1 MKITAIHEATL
12 PIGSAMRNASIAFD
26 QMTASALVIRTDES
40 IGGEALVGL
49 AFDSI
54 GRYGKGG
61 LLRERFIPRL
71 LAAPPE
77 TLRDDQGLIDPARCV
92 AVLMR
97 GEKQGGHGE
106 RPGAVGLLDA
116 ALWDL
121 RAKQMG
127 LPLWQCL
134 RESTGHMG
142 TTATAPSTAS
152 NHETARVHTTAAATT
167 AAATAPPRIATYAS
181 CGHFTDNPNPQALRD
196 EVAQCLAWGYTTV
209 KIKLSGRDAKLDAQ
223 RIASALRAGL
233 PASHLAVDLNGQ
245 WQAGDTHVLAVLAE
259 HPLAWVE
266 EPTPALDYAALAAFC
281 QGHSGPVATGENLFS
296 LDDATNLWRYGGL
309 RPHQDR
315 LQMDI
320 SLSYGVG
327 EYRAMLKRA
336 QAMGWSPQAFW
347 PHAGHLFAAQV
358 VAAFGLGSHESA
370 PDPNRLYGGFW
381 DGVPVLDG
389 HVQLP
394 TCPGV
399 GFEHKANLMAA
410 FDQLP

>member
-26 QMTASALVIRTDES
+26 QMTASALVIRTDQS

-71 LAAPPE
+71 LAAAPS
-77 TLRDDQGLIDPARCV
+77 GLLDEHGHIDPARCV
-92 AVLMR
+92 AVLMH

-121 RAKQMG
+121 RAKQQG

-134 RESTGHMG
+134 RDATGHMG
-142 TTATAPSTAS
+142 SSATAPSTATT
-152 NHETARVHTTAAATT
+152 NETARVHTTAATT
-167 AAATAPPRIATYAS
+167 SAPPRIATYAS

-223 RIASALRAGL
+223 RIASALSAGL

-245 WQAGDTHVLAVLAE
+245 WQAGDTGVLAVLAE

-281 QGHSGPVATGENLFS
+281 QSHSGPVATGENLFS
-296 LDDATNLWRYGGL
+296 VDDATNLLRYGGM

-327 EYRAMLKRA
+327 EYCRMIECAESL
-336 QAMGWSPQAFW
+336 GWSRQAFW
-347 PHAGHLFAAQV
+347 PHAGHLFAAHV
-358 VAAFGLGSHESA
+358 VAGLGLGSHESA
-370 PDPNRLYGGFW
+370 PDPTRLYGGFW
-381 DGVPVLDG
+381 DGVPVADG
-389 HVQLP
+389 HIQLP
-394 TCPGV
+394 THPGV
-399 GFEHKANLMAA
+399 GFEHKANLMSVLNT
-410 FDQLP
+410 LP

>member
-77 TLRDDQGLIDPARCV
+77 ALRDDQGLIDPARCV

-134 RESTGHMG
+134 RDATGHMG
-142 TTATAPSTAS
+142 SSATAPVTANAS
-152 NHETARVHTTAAATT
+152 APVPATAAA
-167 AAATAPPRIATYAS
+167 AATPPRIATYAS
-181 CGHFTDNPNPQALRD
+181 CGHFTDNPDPQALRD

-209 KIKLSGRDAKLDAQ
+209 KIKLSGRDARLDAQ
-223 RIASALRAGL
+223 RIQSALNAGL
-233 PASHLAVDLNGQ
+233 SAAQLAVDLNGQ
-245 WQAGDTHVLAVLAE
+245 WDARCTDVLAVLAAQ
-259 HPLAWVE
+259 PLAWVE

-281 QGHSGPVATGENLFS
+281 KGYGGPVATGENLFS
-296 LDDATNLWRYGGL
+296 VDDATNLLRYGGL
-309 RPHQDR
+309 RPAHDR

-327 EYRAMLKRA
+327 EYRAMIERA
-336 QAMGWSPQAFW
+336 QSMGWSRQAFW
-347 PHAGHLFAAQV
+347 PHAGHLFAAHV
-358 VAAFGLGSHESA
+358 VAGLGLGSHESA
-370 PDPNRLYGGFW
+370 PDAARLYGGFW
-381 DGVPVLDG
+381 DGVPVVDG
-389 HVQLP
+389 HIGLP
-394 TCPGV
+394 PHPGV
-399 GFEHKANLMAA
+399 GFEHKANIMAV
-410 FDQLP
+410 FDPLP

>member
-26 QMTASALVIRTDES
+26 QMTASALVIRTDQS

-77 TLRDDQGLIDPARCV
+77 ALRDDQGLIDPARCV

-134 RESTGHMG
+134 RDSMGPNASST
-142 TTATAPSTAS
+142 TTAPVTATASAPVPA
-152 NHETARVHTTAAATT
+152 TAAA
-167 AAATAPPRIATYAS
+167 AATPPRIATYAS
-181 CGHFTDNPNPQALRD
+181 CGHFTDNPDPQALRD

-223 RIASALRAGL
+223 RIASALSAGL
-233 PASHLAVDLNGQ
+233 PTSHLAVDLNGQ
-245 WQAGDTHVLAVLAE
+245 WQAGDTGVLAVLAE

-281 QGHSGPVATGENLFS
+281 QSHNGPVATGENLFS
-296 LDDATNLWRYGGL
+296 ADDATNLLRYGGM

-327 EYRAMLKRA
+327 EYRRMIERA
-336 QAMGWSPQAFW
+336 ESLGWSSQAFW
-347 PHAGHLFAAQV
+347 PHAGHLFAAHV
-358 VAAFGLGSHESA
+358 VAGLGLGSHESA
-370 PDPNRLYGGFW
+370 PDPTRLYGGFW
-381 DGVPVLDG
+381 DDVPVADG
-389 HVQLP
+389 HIHLP
-394 TCPGV
+394 THPGV
-399 GFEHKANLMAA
+399 GFEHKANLMSV
-410 FDQLP
+410 FNTLP

>member
-1 MKITAIHEATL
+1 MKIVAIHEATL

-26 QMTASALVIRTDES
+26 KMTASALVIRTDQS

-77 TLRDDQGLIDPARCV
+77 ALRDDQGLIDPARCV

-134 RESTGHMG
+134 RHSVDPNATST
-142 TTATAPSTAS
+142 TTAPVTATASAPVPA
-152 NHETARVHTTAAATT
+152 TAAA
-167 AAATAPPRIATYAS
+167 AATPPRIATYAS
-181 CGHFTDNPNPQALRD
+181 CGHFTDNPDPQALRD

-223 RIASALRAGL
+223 RIASALSAGL

-245 WQAGDTHVLAVLAE
+245 WQAGDTGVLAVLAE

-281 QGHSGPVATGENLFS
+281 QSHSGPVATGENLFS
-296 LDDATNLWRYGGL
+296 ADDATNLLRYGGM

-327 EYRAMLKRA
+327 EYRRMIERA
-336 QAMGWSPQAFW
+336 ESLGWLRQAFW
-347 PHAGHLFAAQV
+347 PHAGHLFAAHV
-358 VAAFGLGSHESA
+358 VAGLGLGSHESA
-370 PDPNRLYGGFW
+370 PDPTRLYGGFW
-381 DGVPVLDG
+381 DGVPVVDG
-389 HVQLP
+389 HIHLP
-394 TCPGV
+394 THPGV
-399 GFEHKANLMAA
+399 GFEHKANLMSV
-410 FDQLP
+410 FNTLP

>member
-1 MKITAIHEATL
+1 MKIVAIHEATL

-77 TLRDDQGLIDPARCV
+77 ALRDDQGLIDPARCV

-134 RESTGHMG
+134 RDATGHMG
-142 TTATAPSTAS
+142 SSATAPVTANAS
-152 NHETARVHTTAAATT
+152 APVPATAAA
-167 AAATAPPRIATYAS
+167 AATPPRIATYAS
-181 CGHFTDNPNPQALRD
+181 CGHFTDNPDPQALRD

-223 RIASALRAGL
+223 RIASALSAGL
-233 PASHLAVDLNGQ
+233 PTSHLAVDLNGQ
-245 WQAGDTHVLAVLAE
+245 WQAGDTGVLAVLAG
-259 HPLAWVE
+259 HHLAWVE

-281 QGHSGPVATGENLFS
+281 QSHSGPVATGENLFS
-296 LDDATNLWRYGGL
+296 CDDATNLLRYGGM

-327 EYRAMLKRA
+327 EYRRMIERA
-336 QAMGWSPQAFW
+336 ESLGWSSQAFW
-347 PHAGHLFAAQV
+347 PHAGHLFAAHV
-358 VAAFGLGSHESA
+358 VAGLGLGSHESA
-370 PDPNRLYGGFW
+370 PDPTRLYGGFW
-381 DGVPVLDG
+381 DDVPVADG
-389 HVQLP
+389 HIHLP
-394 TCPGV
+394 THPGV
-399 GFEHKANLMAA
+399 GFEHKANLMSV
-410 FDQLP
+410 FNTLP

>member
-26 QMTASALVIRTDES
+26 QMTASALVIRTDQS

-77 TLRDDQGLIDPARCV
+77 ALRDDQGLIDPARCV

-134 RESTGHMG
+134 RHSVDPNATSN
-142 TTATAPSTAS
+142 TTAPVTATASAPVPAS
-152 NHETARVHTTAAATT
+152 AAAAAT
-167 AAATAPPRIATYAS
+167 PPRIATYAS
-181 CGHFTDNPNPQALRD
+181 CGHFTNNPDPQALRD

-223 RIASALRAGL
+223 RIASALSAGL

-245 WQAGDTHVLAVLAE
+245 WQAGDTDGLAVLAE

-281 QGHSGPVATGENLFS
+281 QSHSGPVATGENLFS
-296 LDDATNLWRYGGL
+296 CDDATNLLRYGGM

-327 EYRAMLKRA
+327 EYRRMIERA
-336 QAMGWSPQAFW
+336 ESLGWSSQAFW
-347 PHAGHLFAAQV
+347 PHAGHLFAAHV
-358 VAAFGLGSHESA
+358 VAGLGLGSHESA
-370 PDPNRLYGGFW
+370 PDPTRLYGGFW
-381 DGVPVLDG
+381 DGVPVADG
-389 HVQLP
+389 HIHLP
-394 TCPGV
+394 THPGV
-399 GFEHKANLMAA
+399 GFEHKANLMSV
-410 FDQLP
+410 FNTLP

>member
-26 QMTASALVIRTDES
+26 QMTASALVMRTDQT

-77 TLRDDQGLIDPARCV
+77 ALLDEQGLIDPARCL

-121 RAKQMG
+121 RAKQQG

-134 RESTGHMG
+134 RHSVGPNASST
-142 TTATAPSTAS
+142 TTAPVTATASAPVPAS
-152 NHETARVHTTAAATT
+152 AAAHS
-167 AAATAPPRIATYAS
+167 ASARIATYAS

-223 RIASALRAGL
+223 RIASALSAGL
-233 PASHLAVDLNGQ
+233 PAAHLAVDLNGQ
-245 WQAGDTHVLAVLAE
+245 WQARDTDVLTVLAE
-259 HPLAWVE
+259 YPLAWVE

-327 EYRAMLKRA
+327 EYRAMLERA

-347 PHAGHLFAAQV
+347 PHAGHLFAAHV

-370 PDPNRLYGGFW
+370 PDPSRLYGGFW
-381 DGVPVLDG
+381 DGVPVIDG
-389 HVQLP
+389 HLHVP
-394 TCPGV
+394 AHPGV

>member
-1 MKITAIHEATL
+1 MKIVAIHEATL

-26 QMTASALVIRTDES
+26 QMTASALVIRTDQT

-71 LAAPPE
+71 LAAAPSDLLDE
-77 TLRDDQGLIDPARCV
+77 HGHIDPARCV

-134 RESTGHMG
+134 RHSVGPNASST
-142 TTATAPSTAS
+142 TTAPVTATA
-152 NHETARVHTTAAATT
+152 NETARVHTTAEATS
-167 AAATAPPRIATYAS
+167 APPRIATYAS

-223 RIASALRAGL
+223 RIASALSAGF

-245 WQAGDTHVLAVLAE
+245 WQAGDTDVLAVLAE
-259 HPLAWVE
+259 HRLAWVE

-296 LDDATNLWRYGGL
+296 LDDATNLLRYGGL
-309 RPHQDR
+309 RPNQDR

-327 EYRAMLKRA
+327 EYRAMLERA
-336 QAMGWSPQAFW
+336 QAMGWSRQAFW
-347 PHAGHLFAAQV
+347 PHAGHLFAAHV

-370 PDPNRLYGGFW
+370 PNPSRLYGGFW
-381 DGVPVLDG
+381 DRVPVVDG
-389 HVQLP
+389 HLQLP
-394 TCPGV
+394 TFLGV
-399 GFEHKANLMAA
+399 GFEHKANMMAA

>member
-1 MKITAIHEATL
+1 MKLIAIHEATL
-12 PIGSAMRNASIAFD
+12 PIGTAMRNASIAFD
-26 QMTASALVIRTDES
+26 QMTASALVIRTDQS
-40 IGGEALVGL
+40 MGGQALVGL
-49 AFDSI
+49 GFDSI

-71 LAAPPE
+71 LATAPSDLLDE
-77 TLRDDQGLIDPARCV
+77 HGHIDPARCV

-134 RESTGHMG
+134 RHSVGPNASST
-142 TTATAPSTAS
+142 TTAPVTATA
-152 NHETARVHTTAAATT
+152 NETARVHTTAEATS
-167 AAATAPPRIATYAS
+167 APPRIATYAS

-223 RIASALRAGL
+223 RIASALSAGF

-245 WQAGDTHVLAVLAE
+245 WQAGDTDVLAVLAE
-259 HPLAWVE
+259 HRLAWVE

-296 LDDATNLWRYGGL
+296 LDDATNLLRYGGL
-309 RPHQDR
+309 RPNQDR

-327 EYRAMLKRA
+327 EYRRMIDRA
-336 QAMGWSPQAFW
+336 ESMGWSRQAFW
-347 PHAGHLFAAQV
+347 PHAGHLFAAHV

-370 PDPNRLYGGFW
+370 PDPSRLYGGFW
-381 DGVPVLDG
+381 DRVPVVDG
-389 HVQLP
+389 HLQLP
-394 TCPGV
+394 TFLGV
-399 GFEHKANLMAA
+399 GFEHKANMMAA

>member
-71 LAAPPE
+71 LAAAPSDLLDE
-77 TLRDDQGLIDPARCV
+77 HGHIDPARCV

-134 RESTGHMG
+134 RHSVGPNASST
-142 TTATAPSTAS
+142 TTAPVTATA
-152 NHETARVHTTAAATT
+152 NETARVHTTAAATS
-167 AAATAPPRIATYAS
+167 APPRIATYAS

-196 EVAQCLAWGYTTV
+196 EVAQCLDWGYTTV

-223 RIASALRAGL
+223 RIASALSAGL

-245 WQAGDTHVLAVLAE
+245 WQAGHTDVLAVLAE
-259 HPLAWVE
+259 HRLAWVE

-296 LDDATNLWRYGGL
+296 LDDATNLLRYGGL

-327 EYRAMLKRA
+327 EYRAMLERA

-347 PHAGHLFAAQV
+347 PHAGHLFAAHV

-370 PDPNRLYGGFW
+370 PDPSRLYGGFW
-381 DGVPVLDG
+381 DSVPVIDG
-389 HVQLP
+389 HLHVP
-394 TCPGV
+394 AHPGV

>member
-1 MKITAIHEATL
+1 MKIVAIHEATL

-26 QMTASALVIRTDES
+26 QMTASALVIRTDQT

-71 LAAPPE
+71 LAAAPSDLLDE
-77 TLRDDQGLIDPARCV
+77 HGHIDPARCV

-134 RESTGHMG
+134 RHSVGPNASST
-142 TTATAPSTAS
+142 TTAPVTATA
-152 NHETARVHTTAAATT
+152 NETARVHTTAEATS
-167 AAATAPPRIATYAS
+167 APPRIATYAS

-223 RIASALRAGL
+223 RIASALSAGF

-245 WQAGDTHVLAVLAE
+245 WQAGDTDVLAVLAE
-259 HPLAWVE
+259 HGLAWVE

-296 LDDATNLWRYGGL
+296 LDDATNLLRYGGL
-309 RPHQDR
+309 RPNQDR

-327 EYRAMLKRA
+327 EYRAMLERA
-336 QAMGWSPQAFW
+336 QAMGWSRQAFW
-347 PHAGHLFAAQV
+347 PHAGHLFAAHV

-370 PDPNRLYGGFW
+370 PDPSRLYGGFW
-381 DGVPVLDG
+381 DRVPVVDG
-389 HVQLP
+389 HLQLP
-394 TCPGV
+394 TFLGV
-399 GFEHKANLMAA
+399 GFEHKANMMAA

>member
-1 MKITAIHEATL
+1 MKIVAIHEATL

-26 QMTASALVIRTDES
+26 QMTASALVIRTDQS

-77 TLRDDQGLIDPARCV
+77 ALRDDQGLIDPARCV

-142 TTATAPSTAS
+142 TSATAPVTATASAPVRAT
-152 NHETARVHTTAAATT
+152 VAAHSGSA
-167 AAATAPPRIATYAS
+167 RIATYAS

-196 EVAQCLAWGYTTV
+196 EVAQCLDWGYTTV

-223 RIASALRAGL
+223 RIASALSAGL

-245 WQAGDTHVLAVLAE
+245 WQGGDTDVLAVLAE
-259 HPLAWVE
+259 HRLAWVE

-296 LDDATNLWRYGGL
+296 LDDATNLLRYGGL
-309 RPHQDR
+309 RPNQDR

-327 EYRAMLKRA
+327 EYRAMLARA
-336 QAMGWSPQAFW
+336 QSMGWSPQAFW
-347 PHAGHLFAAQV
+347 PHAGPLFAAHV

-370 PDPNRLYGGFW
+370 PDPTRLYGGFW
-381 DGVPVLDG
+381 DGVPVADG
-389 HVQLP
+389 HIHLP
-394 TCPGV
+394 THPGV
-399 GFEHKANLMAA
+399 GFEHKANLMSV
-410 FDQLP
+410 FNTLP

>member
-1 MKITAIHEATL
+1 MKIVAIHEATL

-26 QMTASALVIRTDES
+26 QMTASALVIRTDQS

-77 TLRDDQGLIDPARCV
+77 ALRDDQGLIDPARCV

-134 RESTGHMG
+134 RDATGHMG
-142 TTATAPSTAS
+142 SSATAPVTANAS
-152 NHETARVHTTAAATT
+152 APVPATAAA
-167 AAATAPPRIATYAS
+167 AATPPRIATYAS
-181 CGHFTDNPNPQALRD
+181 CGHFTDNPDPQALRD

-223 RIASALRAGL
+223 RIASALSAGL
-233 PASHLAVDLNGQ
+233 PTSHLAVDLNGQ
-245 WQAGDTHVLAVLAE
+245 WQAGDTGVLAVLAE

-281 QGHSGPVATGENLFS
+281 QSHSGPVATGENLFS
-296 LDDATNLWRYGGL
+296 ADDATNLLRYGGM

-327 EYRAMLKRA
+327 EYRRMIERA
-336 QAMGWSPQAFW
+336 ESLGWSSQAFW
-347 PHAGHLFAAQV
+347 PHAGHLFAAHV
-358 VAAFGLGSHESA
+358 VAGLGLGSHESA
-370 PDPNRLYGGFW
+370 PDPTRLYGGFW
-381 DGVPVLDG
+381 DGVPVADG
-389 HVQLP
+389 HIHLP
-394 TCPGV
+394 THPGV
-399 GFEHKANLMAA
+399 GFEHKANLMSV
-410 FDQLP
+410 FNTLP

>member
-1 MKITAIHEATL
+1 MKIVAIHEATL

-71 LAAPPE
+71 LAAAPSDLLDE
-77 TLRDDQGLIDPARCV
+77 HGHIDPARCV

-121 RAKQMG
+121 RAKQQG

-134 RESTGHMG
+134 RHSVGPNASST
-142 TTATAPSTAS
+142 TTAPVTATASAPVPAS
-152 NHETARVHTTAAATT
+152 AAAHS
-167 AAATAPPRIATYAS
+167 ASARIATYAS

-223 RIASALRAGL
+223 RIASALSAGL

-245 WQAGDTHVLAVLAE
+245 WQAGDTNVLAVLAE
-259 HPLAWVE
+259 HRLAWVE

-327 EYRAMLKRA
+327 EYRAMLERA

-347 PHAGHLFAAQV
+347 PHAGHLFAAHV
-358 VAAFGLGSHESA
+358 VAAFGLGSQESA
-370 PDPNRLYGGFW
+370 PDPSRLYGGFW
-381 DGVPVLDG
+381 DGVPVVDG
-389 HVQLP
+389 HLHVP
-394 TCPGV
+394 AHPGV

-410 FDQLP
+410 FEQLP

>member
-1 MKITAIHEATL
+1 MKIVSIHEATL

-26 QMTASALVIRTDES
+26 QMTASALVIRTDQT

-71 LAAPPE
+71 LAAAPSDLLDE
-77 TLRDDQGLIDPARCV
+77 HGHIDPARCV

-134 RESTGHMG
+134 RHSVGPNASST
-142 TTATAPSTAS
+142 TTAPVTAAA
-152 NHETARVHTTAAATT
+152 NETARVHTTAEATS
-167 AAATAPPRIATYAS
+167 APPRIATYAS

-223 RIASALRAGL
+223 RIASALSAGF

-245 WQAGDTHVLAVLAE
+245 WQAGDTDVLAVLAE
-259 HPLAWVE
+259 HRLAWVE

-296 LDDATNLWRYGGL
+296 LDDATNLLRYGGL
-309 RPHQDR
+309 RPNQDR

-327 EYRAMLKRA
+327 EYRAMLERA
-336 QAMGWSPQAFW
+336 QAMGWSRQAFW
-347 PHAGHLFAAQV
+347 PHAGHLFAAHV

-370 PDPNRLYGGFW
+370 PDPSRLYGGFW
-381 DGVPVLDG
+381 DRVPVVDG
-389 HVQLP
+389 HLQLP
-394 TCPGV
+394 TFLGV
-399 GFEHKANLMAA
+399 GFEHKANMMAA

>member
-26 QMTASALVIRTDES
+26 QMTASALVMRTDQT

-77 TLRDDQGLIDPARCV
+77 ALLDEQGLIDPARCL

-121 RAKQMG
+121 RAKQQG

-134 RESTGHMG
+134 RHSVGPNASST
-142 TTATAPSTAS
+142 TTAPVTATASAPVPAS
-152 NHETARVHTTAAATT
+152 AAAHS
-167 AAATAPPRIATYAS
+167 ASARIATYAS

-223 RIASALRAGL
+223 RIASALSAGL

-245 WQAGDTHVLAVLAE
+245 WQARDTDVLTVLAE

-266 EPTPALDYAALAAFC
+266 EPTPALDYAALTAFC
-281 QGHSGPVATGENLFS
+281 QGHSGSVASGENLFS
-296 LDDATNLWRYGGL
+296 ADDATNLLRYGGL

-327 EYRAMLKRA
+327 EYRSMIDRA
-336 QAMGWSPQAFW
+336 ESLGWSRQAFW
-347 PHAGHLFAAQV
+347 PHAGHLFAAHV

-370 PDPNRLYGGFW
+370 PDPSRLYGGFW
-381 DGVPVLDG
+381 DGVPVIDG
-389 HVQLP
+389 HLHVP
-394 TCPGV
+394 AHPGV

>member
-1 MKITAIHEATL
+1 MKIVAIHEATL

-26 QMTASALVIRTDES
+26 QMTASALVIRTDQS

-71 LAAPPE
+71 LAAAPSDLLDE
-77 TLRDDQGLIDPARCV
+77 HGHIDPHRCT

-121 RAKQMG
+121 RAKQQG

-134 RESTGHMG
+134 RDFAGHMG
-142 TTATAPSTAS
+142 TSATAPSSATT
-152 NHETARVHTTAAATT
+152 NETARVHTTAAATST
-167 AAATAPPRIATYAS
+167 PPRIATYAS
-181 CGHFTDNPNPQALRD
+181 CGHFTDNPDPQALRD

-223 RIASALRAGL
+223 RIASALSAGL

-245 WQAGDTHVLAVLAE
+245 WQAGDTGVLAVLAE

-266 EPTPALDYAALAAFC
+266 EPTPALDYAALAAFY
-281 QGHSGPVATGENLFS
+281 QSHSGPVATGENLFS
-296 LDDATNLWRYGGL
+296 SDDATNLLRYGGM
-309 RPHQDR
+309 RQHQDR

-327 EYRAMLKRA
+327 EYRRMIERA
-336 QAMGWSPQAFW
+336 ESLDWLRQAFW
-347 PHAGHLFAAQV
+347 PHAGHLFAAHV

-370 PDPNRLYGGFW
+370 PDATRLYGGFW
-381 DGVPVLDG
+381 DGVPVVDG
-389 HVQLP
+389 HIHLP
-394 TCPGV
+394 THPGV
-399 GFEHKANLMAA
+399 GFEHKANLMSV
-410 FDQLP
+410 FNTLP